1 MARKIDPAKREAI
14 LKAARMVFLR
24 DGYDESRMSVI
35 AAEASV
41 APGTL
46 YLYFDSKE
54 ALASS
59 IGEQIFA
66 RLIKEFAQVI
76 NGLGTP
82 AGVDTLVEWSASIAA
97 EERDLLKLI
106 KMQAQ
111 KADKHAEVGPKQEF
125 KKHLTNLLGHL
136 MKTPGVRQYEAA
148 SLSEIVFFLL
158 SGIFETCLYDESQDI
173 ERIKKATAD
182 VLKHALFED
191 SVLMAVKP

>member
-1 MARKIDPAKREAI
+1 MARKIDPEKRIAI
-14 LKAARMVFLR
+14 LAAARIVFLR

-35 AAEASV
+35 AADASV

-46 YLYFDSKE
+46 YLYFASKE

-76 NGLGTP
+76 NNLGTP
-82 AGVDTLVEWSASIAA
+82 SGVDTLVEWSASIAN

-111 KADKHAEVGPKQEF
+111 KADKHAEV
-125 KKHLTNLLGHL
+125 
-136 MKTPGVRQYEAA
+136 
-148 SLSEIVFFLL
+148 
-158 SGIFETCLYDESQDI
+158 
-173 ERIKKATAD
+173 
-182 VLKHALFED
+182 
-191 SVLMAVKP
+191 